1 MSRSSLLRRGFTLV
15 ELLVV
20 IAIIGILVLLLLPAV
35 NAAREAARRNGCA
48 NNSRQLGLAIINH
61 ESATQRFPLATD
73 MHNRVPDPVN
83 PNAFVKQFVGYNVP
97 LVTQPGNGGYSWIVK
112 VLPYME
118 ENALYDA
125 VNSTSNRFFID
136 TSQRGAFNPVIR
148 IVDNTVAGNA
158 SHASVAAIGPLL
170 CPSFAGD
177 DEAGWDG
184 YEVQG
189 DTSEDNA
196 AAGNYVVVA
205 GTHVKASGGVNVNGI
220 NYLIEENG
228 AIISGRVNRGRGNGI
243 GDLRDGVSKTIM
255 ISESKEE
262 KFASWYCGES
272 AWVLAFVPTAAFNV
286 QTFTSTGL
294 PDPLTDGGILAL
306 QYGPDASGSNLTGPY
321 WVGYSSAG
329 SGNPDRNW
337 GPSSEHSG
345 GVVVHTFGDGHVLQL
360 PSSVD
365 PGVYY
370 AMVSKSGGESFD
382 VTSN

>member
-1 MSRSSLLRRGFTLV
+1 MSRSSLTRRAFTLV

-61 ESATQRFPLATD
+61 ESAIQRFPLASD
-73 MHNRVPDPVN
+73 MHNIVAG
-83 PNAFVKQFVGYNVP
+83 PNGNEKQFLGYNFP
-97 LVTQPGNGGYSWIVK
+97 LVTQPGNGGFSWIVK
-112 VLPYME
+112 ILPYME

-125 VNSTSNRFFID
+125 INSTSMRFRID
-136 TSQRGAFNPVIR
+136 PSQRAAFNPLIQ
-148 IVDNTVAGNA
+148 ITDNTGAGQSA
-158 SHASVAAIGPLL
+158 HASVLPIGPLV

-177 DEAGWDG
+177 EEAGWDG
-184 YEVQG
+184 YEVTG
-189 DTSEDNA
+189 DISEDNA
-196 AAGNYVVVA
+196 ATGNYVATV
-205 GTHVKASGGVNVNGI
+205 GTHVKASGGTTVNGVTYI
-220 NYLIEENG
+220 IDENG

-243 GDLRDGVSKTIM
+243 GDLRDGVSKTIL

-262 KFASWYCGES
+262 SFSSWYGGET
-272 AWVLAFVPTAAFNV
+272 AWVLAFIPEAAFNV
-286 QTFTSTGL
+286 QTFTSSGL

-306 QYGPDASGSNLTGPY
+306 QYGPDAAGTGVTGPY
-321 WVGYSSAG
+321 WPSYSTAG
-329 SGNPDRNW
+329 GGNGNRNW

-360 PSSVD
+360 ASSVD

-370 AMVSKSGGESFD
+370 AMVTRAGNESFD
-382 VTSN
+382 VTSTN